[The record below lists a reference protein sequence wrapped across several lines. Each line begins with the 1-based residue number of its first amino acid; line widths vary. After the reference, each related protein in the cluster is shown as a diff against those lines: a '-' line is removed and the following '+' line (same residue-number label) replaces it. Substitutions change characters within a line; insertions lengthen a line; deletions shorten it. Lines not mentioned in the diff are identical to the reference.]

1 MKDEFDWAELVD
13 ENGRLRA
20 ELIVARSSM
29 RGWTACAQGLKAELV
44 EAEDAIARVR
54 ALCVRYTSRAF
65 PECMH
70 VEEFL
75 RALDGEL

>member
-1 MKDEFDWAELVD
+1 MIAHID
-13 ENGRLRA
+13 RLRA
-20 ELIVARSSM
+20 E
-29 RGWTACAQGLKAELV
+29 QAELNQRLSASAWR
-44 EAEDAIARVR
+44 EAQSQAALARVR

-75 RALDGEL
+75 RALDGAE